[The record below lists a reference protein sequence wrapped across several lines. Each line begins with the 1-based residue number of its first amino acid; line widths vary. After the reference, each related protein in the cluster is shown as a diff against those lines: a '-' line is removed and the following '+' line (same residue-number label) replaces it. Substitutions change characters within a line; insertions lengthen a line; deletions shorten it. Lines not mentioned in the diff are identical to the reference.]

1 MSKSLD
7 CGDQVDAVLLDF
19 SKAFDKVPH
28 QRLRHKL
35 HYYGVRGQT
44 LDWVTS
50 FLSNRSQRVMCGGS
64 VSAEEDVI
72 SGVPQGTVLG
82 PLLFLVYINDM
93 PELVTCTARLFAD
106 DCLLYHKISSP
117 EDAIALQED
126 LNKLQEWEKSWQMDF
141 NPDKCE
147 VLRITLKRKPI
158 ISEYTIHNK
167 VLQTVSSAK
176 YLGVALDSKLTFNS
190 HIDNITKKANATRS
204 FIARTT

>member
-28 QRLRHKL
+28 QRLRQKL

-50 FLSNRSQRVMCGGS
+50 FLSNRSQRVVCGGS

-82 PLLFLVYINDM
+82 LF
-93 PELVTCTARLFAD
+93 
-106 DCLLYHKISSP
+106 
-117 EDAIALQED
+117 
-126 LNKLQEWEKSWQMDF
+126 
-141 NPDKCE
+141 
-147 VLRITLKRKPI
+147 
-158 ISEYTIHNK
+158 
-167 VLQTVSSAK
+167 
-176 YLGVALDSKLTFNS
+176 YL
-190 HIDNITKKANATRS
+190 S
-204 FIARTT
+204 FISMTCLNWLPVQPDYSLMIACFIIKYPHLRMQ